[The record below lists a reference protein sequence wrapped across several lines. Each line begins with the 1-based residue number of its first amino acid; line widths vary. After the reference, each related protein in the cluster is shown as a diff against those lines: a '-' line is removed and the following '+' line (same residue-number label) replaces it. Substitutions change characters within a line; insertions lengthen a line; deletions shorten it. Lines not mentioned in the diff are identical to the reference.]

1 MNLSG
6 ENLSQLQTEGRNP
19 RTVDIDTLS
28 TLEACR
34 RMNDE
39 DHVVAEAVQSVLPA
53 VAEGVDVIAAAFRAG
68 GRLVY
73 FGAGTSGR
81 LGVLDASECPP
92 TFNVPPEMVVGVIAG
107 GRTALTDAVEGAE
120 DSAAAGAADADALA
134 VGASDVVAGITAS
147 GRTPYVLGALD
158 RARERGAKTIGIAN
172 CDPAAIASHCD
183 IAILAVTGPEVI
195 TGSTR
200 LKAGTAQKLVLNML
214 STLAMV
220 RAGKTYGNLMIDV
233 MPTNAKLRDRARRI
247 LVTATGRSPE
257 DAAVALRE
265 SQYQV
270 KVAAVMLLAEVDAAE
285 ATRRLEDADGFV
297 AKAAG

>member
-1 MNLSG
+1 MNVSS

-53 VAEGVDVIAAAFRAG
+53 VAESVDAIAAAFRAG

-73 FGAGTSGR
+73 IGAGTSGR

-120 DSAAAGAADADALA
+120 DSAAAGAADVDALA
-134 VGASDVVAGITAS
+134 VGPADVVAGITAS

-172 CDPAAIASHCD
+172 CDPAAITAHCD
-183 IAILAVTGPEVI
+183 IAVLAVTGPEVI

-265 SQYQV
+265 SAYQV
-270 KVAAVMLLAEVDAAE
+270 KVAAVMLLADVDAAE
-285 ATRRLEDADGFV
+285 ATRRLEEADGFV

>member
-1 MNLSG
+1 MNVSA
-6 ENLSQLQTEGRNP
+6 ENLSRLQTEERNP

-28 TLEACR
+28 TIEACR

-39 DHVVAEAVQSVLPA
+39 DQIVPNAVQSVLPA
-53 VAEGVDVIAAAFRAG
+53 IAQGVDAIAAAFRAG
-68 GRLVY
+68 GRLIYV
-73 FGAGTSGR
+73 GAGTSGR

-107 GRTALTDAVEGAE
+107 GRAALTDAAEGAE
-120 DSAAAGAADADALA
+120 DSREAGVADLEALNI
-134 VGASDVVAGITAS
+134 SDRDVVAGITAS

-158 RARERGAKTIGIAN
+158 HARARGAVTLGVAN
-172 CDPAAIASHCD
+172 CEPAAITEHCD
-183 IAILAVTGPEVI
+183 TAILPVTGPEVL

-200 LKAGTAQKLVLNML
+200 LKAGSAQKMVLNML

-257 DAAVALRE
+257 DAAVALQE
-265 SQYQV
+265 SDYRV
-270 KVAAVMLLAEVDAAE
+270 KVAAVMLLADVDAGE
-285 ATRRLEDADGFV
+285 AAARLEKADGFV
-297 AKAAG
+297 ARAAE

>member
-1 MNLSG
+1 MSISS

-19 RTVDIDTLS
+19 RTTDIDTLS
-28 TLEACR
+28 TLDACR

-39 DHVVAEAVQSVLPA
+39 DQIVAKAVESVLPA
-53 VAEGVDVIAAAFRAG
+53 IAEGVDAIATAFRAG
-68 GRLVY
+68 GRLIY
-73 FGAGTSGR
+73 IGAGTSGR

-92 TFNVPPEMVVGVIAG
+92 TFSVPHEMVVGVIAG

-120 DSAAAGAADADALA
+120 DSEQQGAADVDALE
-134 VGASDVVAGITAS
+134 VSKSDVVAGITAS

-158 RARERGAKTIGIAN
+158 RARERGATTIGIAN
-172 CDPAAIASHCD
+172 CDPAAITDHCA
-183 IAILAVTGPEVI
+183 IAILAVTGPEVV

-200 LKAGTAQKLVLNML
+200 LKAGSAQKMVLNML

-220 RAGKTYGNLMIDV
+220 RVGKTFGNLMIDV

-257 DAAVALRE
+257 EAAHALQE
-265 SQYQV
+265 SGYQV
-270 KVAAVMLLAEVDAAE
+270 KTAAVMLLADVDAAE
-285 ATRRLEDADGFV
+285 ATRRLEESDGFV
-297 AKAAG
+297 AHAAG

>member
-1 MNLSG
+1 MNVSS

-53 VAEGVDVIAAAFRAG
+53 VAESVDAIAAAFR
-68 GRLVY
+68 
-73 FGAGTSGR
+73 
-81 LGVLDASECPP
+81 
-92 TFNVPPEMVVGVIAG
+92 AG

-120 DSAAAGAADADALA
+120 DSAAAGAADVDALA
-134 VGASDVVAGITAS
+134 VGPADVVAGITAS

-172 CDPAAIASHCD
+172 CDPAAITAHCD
-183 IAILAVTGPEVI
+183 IAVLAVTGPEVI

-265 SQYQV
+265 SAYQV
-270 KVAAVMLLAEVDAAE
+270 KVAAVMLLADVDAAE
-285 ATRRLEDADGFV
+285 ATRRLEEADGFV